1 MPGVAFNNCYSFFL
15 EKSLTVL
22 IVCLILH
29 SPFRVIIS
37 PLVDASCLE
46 YLKRTGEEYGRLRL
60 FGSLGFIIASLL
72 GGSLFSIGPVVPFL
86 IAYALLQIGQI
97 VTANSLRK
105 SFKILRQLAEIKNLS
120 KL

>member
-1 MPGVAFNNCYSFFL
+1 MSYSALTIQSNYQSLGRCFLFGV
-15 EKSLTVL
+15 
-22 IVCLILH
+22 
-29 SPFRVIIS
+29 P
-37 PLVDASCLE
+37 
-46 YLKRTGEEYGRLRL
+46 KRTGEEYGRLRL

-105 SFKILRQLAEIKNLS
+105 NFQDTQTTAEAKNLS
-120 KL
+120 KTLIKVSWPPIYFIPFI